1 MQFVLSMKILQPF
14 KQLSGE
20 NSDVLLSEWTS
31 VLELIETTQGLEVR
45 ILFSAPRTNAYQV
58 GATSTRAELH
68 DNPQMRLFEKRS
80 MVADEEI
87 QFVVAAKFV
96 TSFLPSHPFAV
107 HLPQDLDF

>member
-1 MQFVLSMKILQPF
+1 
-14 KQLSGE
+14 
-20 NSDVLLSEWTS
+20 
-31 VLELIETTQGLEVR
+31 
-45 ILFSAPRTNAYQV
+45 
-58 GATSTRAELH
+58 
-68 DNPQMRLFEKRS
+68 